1 MQEPQT
7 ELDVVVNGVRHH
19 GRRVAGDMSLVHF
32 LQEDLGLTGTRIG
45 CSIGECRAC
54 TVAVRTE
61 PGLPAVTRQ
70 ACMTSMRHVRGWEV
84 TTVEGLAKDGAL
96 HPVQQA
102 FLDRDAFQCGYC
114 AAGFAVA
121 GSVVTEHAR
130 RSREEGNP
138 LDVDDLDDLVDT
150 VLGPHVCRC
159 TGYDRYG
166 DAVRA
171 AADGHRTGTLPATPE
186 AEAEGVEHARA
197 RGATAPEAAPGT
209 ESAPGPR
216 PGPRPGPSPSSEAAP
231 RPAAVR
237 TSTGAATGT
246 GTGTGSGSRSLA
258 AARPLT
264 QGEAEH
270 LGYTPLFDD
279 PALELI
285 RLLRDGAEI
294 EHSLLVQYLY
304 AAFSVKVPRFLSLAG
319 WPSHRYG
326 GRPLH
331 LMGVAIEEM
340 THLDIVNSLLVALGA
355 APHLG
360 RQQFPYEQDIYPF
373 DFALE
378 PLSQYSLAKYVYV
391 EASPQAVDPEQ
402 QQTPEDRAFV
412 ARLYEVLGSGPTPTP
427 RPNQVGS
434 LYRKVTRVLE
444 LLRAREPDRLDYP
457 TWTARLDLLREEGES
472 EHFVLFR
479 ALFEGTHPALLG
491 GQDVWNPASPDH
503 PVVPLHLA
511 TGLPPSG
518 EPVPDETVPVLR
530 HLSNLHYWAV
540 CMLLDQSYRR
550 GCRFHSAA
558 RRHMTGP
565 MRSLGTALARNGEG
579 VPFDAFVAGYAP
591 GRGDAE
597 NLELCRGM
605 VRQIVLAQERCAR
618 HLPPDYAHTCAR
630 ETLWELS
637 VA

>member
-7 ELDVVVNGVRHH
+7 ELDVTVNGVRHN
-19 GRRVAGDMSLVHF
+19 GRRVPGDLSLVHF
-32 LQEDLGLTGTRIG
+32 LHEELGLTGTRIG

-54 TVAVRTE
+54 TVAVRTA
-61 PGLPAVTRQ
+61 PGLPPVTRQ

-84 TTVEGLAKDGAL
+84 TTVEGLAEDGAL

-121 GSVVTEHAR
+121 GSVVAEHAR
-130 RSREEGNP
+130 LAREAAGTGDGDGP
-138 LDVDDLDDLVDT
+138 DVQDDQDVLDELVAT

-166 DAVRA
+166 EAVRS
-171 AADGHRTGTLPATPE
+171 AADGHRTVHRTATLPATP
-186 AEAEGVEHARA
+186 A
-197 RGATAPEAAPGT
+197 GAPAPDATTRSG
-209 ESAPGPR
+209 
-216 PGPRPGPSPSSEAAP
+216 
-231 RPAAVR
+231 AVR
-237 TSTGAATGT
+237 SGA
-246 GTGTGSGSRSLA
+246 RSPA

-264 QGEAEH
+264 PAEAEQ

-279 PALELI
+279 PTLELI

-304 AAFSVKVPRFLSLAG
+304 AAFSVKVPRFTSLAG

-373 DFALE
+373 DFTLE
-378 PLSQYSLAKYVYV
+378 PLSPYSLAKYVYV
-391 EASPQAVDPEQ
+391 EASPRAVDPDQ

-412 ARLYEVLGSGPTPTP
+412 ARLYEVLGSGPAPAP

-434 LYRKVTRVLE
+434 LYRKVARVLE

-457 TWTARLDLLREEGES
+457 AWSARLDLLREEGES
-472 EHFVLFR
+472 EHFALFR

-503 PVVPLHLA
+503 PVVPLRLA

-540 CMLLDQSYRR
+540 CMLLDRSYRQ
-550 GCRFHSAA
+550 GGRFHSAA

-565 MRSLGTALARNGEG
+565 LRALGTALARHREG

-605 VRQIVLAQERCAR
+605 VRQIVLAQERHAR
-618 HLPPDYAHTCAR
+618 HLPPDYAHTCAP
-630 ETLWELS
+630 ETLWEL
-637 VA
+637 AGG

>member
-7 ELDVVVNGVRHH
+7 ELDVTVNGVRHH
-19 GRRVAGDMSLVHF
+19 GRPVPGDMSLVHF
-32 LQEDLGLTGTRIG
+32 LHEDLGLTGTRIG

-54 TVAVRTE
+54 TVAVRTG
-61 PGLPAVTRQ
+61 PGLPAMTRQ

-84 TTVEGLAKDGAL
+84 TTVEGLAVNGEL

-102 FLDRDAFQCGYC
+102 LLDRDAFQCGYC

-121 GSVVTEHAR
+121 GSVVAERAHTA
-130 RSREEGNP
+130 REEGDP
-138 LDVDDLDDLVDT
+138 LGRDELDDMIAT

-171 AADGHRTGTLPATPE
+171 AADGPRTLA
-186 AEAEGVEHARA
+186 
-197 RGATAPEAAPGT
+197 AAPGAAQGT
-209 ESAPGPR
+209 DTVPEAP
-216 PGPRPGPSPSSEAAP
+216 
-231 RPAAVR
+231 PATVR
-237 TSTGAATGT
+237 TGGRVS
-246 GTGTGSGSRSLA
+246 A

-264 QGEAEH
+264 PGEAEH

-279 PALELI
+279 PSLELI

-304 AAFSVKVPRFLSLAG
+304 AAFSVKVPRFLALAG

-340 THLDIVNSLLVALGA
+340 THLDIVNSLLAALGA

-373 DFALE
+373 DFTLE
-378 PLSQYSLAKYVYV
+378 PLSLHSLAKYVYV

-412 ARLYEVLGSGPTPTP
+412 TRLYEVLGSGPSPAP

-434 LYRKVTRVLE
+434 LYRKVSRVLD
-444 LLRAREPDRLDYP
+444 LLRVREPDRLDYP
-457 TWTARLDLLREEGES
+457 AWTARLDLLREEGES
-472 EHFVLFR
+472 EHFALFR

-491 GQDVWNPASPDH
+491 GRDVWNPESPDH
-503 PVVPLHLA
+503 PVVPLRLG

-518 EPVPDETVPVLR
+518 EPVPDRAVPVLR

-540 CMLLDQSYRR
+540 CMLLDRSYRR
-550 GCRFHSAA
+550 GGRFHNAA

-565 MRSLGTALARNGEG
+565 MRALGTALARAGEG

-605 VRQIVLAQERCAR
+605 LRQIVLEQERCAR
-618 HLPPDYAHTCAR
+618 HLPPDYAHTCAP

-637 VA
+637 DG